1 MTPRN
6 LDWLI
11 RLHGP
16 ALAAWPER
24 ERLAALALLRGS
36 AQARSVLAEALAH
49 DESAIEDED
58 AAALARMRGGLDDA
72 IAARMVPGRLA
83 SGARLGALAAC
94 AVLGIWLGAGQASAD
109 QQGHG
114 DRDLLQAI
122 ASLSPASDL
131 GALQP

>member
-1 MTPRN
+1 MTPRT

-24 ERLAALALLRGS
+24 ERRDALALLRRS
-36 AQARSVLAEALAH
+36 AQARSTLAAALA
-49 DESAIEDED
+49 DDAVTVEDDD
-58 AAALARMRGGLDDA
+58 AAALARMREGLDEA
-72 IAARMVPGRLA
+72 IAARMMPARFA
-83 SGARLGALAAC
+83 SGARWGALAAC
-94 AVLGIWLGAGQASAD
+94 AMLGIWLGAGQASAD
-109 QQGHG
+109 QQGHA

-122 ASLSPASDL
+122 ASLSPASGL

>member
-1 MTPRN
+1 MTPRT

-24 ERLAALALLRGS
+24 ERLAALALLRRS
-36 AQARSVLAEALAH
+36 AQARSVLAEALA
-49 DESAIEDED
+49 DDDASVEGED
-58 AAALARMRGGLDDA
+58 AAALARMREGLDDA
-72 IAARMVPGRLA
+72 IAAHMMPARLA
-83 SGARLGALAAC
+83 LGARWGALAAC
-94 AVLGIWLGAGQASAD
+94 AVLGIWLGAGQASAG
-109 QQGHG
+109 QPARGE
-114 DRDLLQAI
+114 RDLLQAI

>member
-1 MTPRN
+1 MTPRT

-24 ERLAALALLRGS
+24 ERRDALALLRCS
-36 AQARSVLAEALAH
+36 AQARSTLAAALA
-49 DESAIEDED
+49 DEDSAVEDED
-58 AAALARMRGGLDDA
+58 TAALARMREGLDDA
-72 IAARMVPGRLA
+72 IAARMVPARLA
-83 SGARLGALAAC
+83 SGARWSALAAC

-114 DRDLLQAI
+114 ERDLLQAF
-122 ASLSPASDL
+122 ASLSPAFDL

>member
-1 MTPRN
+1 MTPRT

-16 ALAAWPER
+16 ALAVWPER
-24 ERLAALALLRGS
+24 ERRDALALLRRS
-36 AQARSVLAEALAH
+36 AQARSTLAAALAG
-49 DESAIEDED
+49 DDLAAEEDD
-58 AAALARMRGGLDDA
+58 AAALARMQKGLDEA
-72 IAARMVPGRLA
+72 IAARMMPARLA
-83 SGARLGALAAC
+83 SGARWSALAAC

-109 QQGHG
+109 QQGRG

-122 ASLSPASDL
+122 ASLSPAFGL

>member
-24 ERLAALALLRGS
+24 ERLDALALLRRS
-36 AQARSVLAEALAH
+36 AQARSVLADALAQ
-49 DESAIEDED
+49 DEIAVEGED

-72 IAARMVPGRLA
+72 IAARMVPARLA
-83 SGARLGALAAC
+83 SGARWGALAAC
-94 AVLGIWLGAGQASAD
+94 AMLGIWLGAGQASAD
-109 QQGHG
+109 PQSHG
-114 DRDLLQAI
+114 ERDLLQAI

>member
-1 MTPRN
+1 MTPRT

-16 ALAAWPER
+16 ALAAWPDR
-24 ERLAALALLRGS
+24 ERLEALRLLRHS
-36 AQARSVLAEALAH
+36 AQARSMLAAALAN
-49 DESAIEDED
+49 DDAVDDED
-58 AAALARMRGGLDDA
+58 AAALARMREGLDQA
-72 IAARMVPGRLA
+72 IAARMMPARLA
-83 SGARLGALAAC
+83 SGARWSALAAC

-109 QQGHG
+109 QQDHG

-122 ASLSPASDL
+122 ASLSPASGL